1 MKIDKVSDTWTRL
14 GREDPLWAVLT
25 TPGTSTGRWDE
36 QDFLRTGVVEI
47 ERLLAR
53 LDELGVAPRR
63 GTALDFGCG
72 AGRLSHGL
80 ASAGFE
86 RVVGMDV
93 SEPMLAKAHELAGSE
108 RCEFARVD
116 GPELTDVADGSVDL
130 VYSCRVL
137 QHMAPELAE
146 SYIRDFFRVVRPGGV
161 LAFQVPTAPA
171 ATPAGVL
178 LRVLPR
184 SVAERLRR
192 GMEMHGTPAER
203 IAEIVSS
210 ADGTMVAMDPDDSA
224 GPRWDSRL
232 YVSTRG

>member
-25 TPGTSTGRWDE
+25 TQGTSTGRWDE
-36 QDFLRTGVVEI
+36 QEFLRTGVVEI
-47 ERLLAR
+47 ERLVAR
-53 LDELGVAPRR
+53 LDELGVTPRR
-63 GTALDFGCG
+63 AAALDFGCG

-80 ASAGFE
+80 TSAGFE
-86 RVVGMDV
+86 HVRGMDV
-93 SEPMLAKAHELAGSE
+93 SEPMLEKARELAGPDG
-108 RCEFARVD
+108 CEFTRVD
-116 GPELTDVADGSVDL
+116 GPGLTGVPDASVDL

-161 LAFQVPTAPA
+161 VAFQVPTSPT
-171 ATPAGVL
+171 ATPAGLL

-184 SVAERLRR
+184 PVADRLRR
-192 GMEMHGTPAER
+192 GMEMHGTSPER
-203 IAEIVSS
+203 VRDIVAS
-210 ADGTMVAMDPDDSA
+210 AGGTMVSVDPDDSA

-232 YVSTRG
+232 YVSTRD